1 MKDYKYVIFDLD
13 GTLTDPA
20 AGLVCGF
27 EYALEKMGFPKEAP
41 EALRRFIGPPLLD
54 VWQKEYSLDYDGACE
69 MIRLFREYYDVYGW
83 WDNIPYPDIE
93 KTLSSLREAGKRLLV
108 ATSKPERTAKR
119 VLSLFGLDKYFDFIG
134 GAETGN
140 KRYTKEAVLSYVI
153 DTCSVNL
160 EEAIMVGDRFYDADG
175 AKFCGMDSLGVLYG
189 HGSPEEIKNAG
200 FTYVAHGVEDIAN
213 LLTSR

>member
-1 MKDYKYVIFDLD
+1 MKNYEYIIFDLD

-20 AGLVCGF
+20 AGLVRGF
-27 EYALEKMGFPKEAP
+27 EYALDKMGFPKEEP

-69 MIRLFREYYDVYGW
+69 MIRLFREYYDIFGW
-83 WDNIPYPDIE
+83 WDNIPYPGIE
-93 KTLSSLREAGKRLLV
+93 KTLSKLREAGKKLLV

-140 KRYTKEAVLSYVI
+140 KRYTKEAVLSYVL
-153 DTCSVNL
+153 DSCSVNTAD
-160 EEAIMVGDRFYDADG
+160 AIMVGDRFYDADG

-189 HGSPEEIKNAG
+189 HGSPEEIENAG
-200 FTYVAHGVEDIAN
+200 FSYVAETVEQIAD
-213 LLTSR
+213 LLIVR